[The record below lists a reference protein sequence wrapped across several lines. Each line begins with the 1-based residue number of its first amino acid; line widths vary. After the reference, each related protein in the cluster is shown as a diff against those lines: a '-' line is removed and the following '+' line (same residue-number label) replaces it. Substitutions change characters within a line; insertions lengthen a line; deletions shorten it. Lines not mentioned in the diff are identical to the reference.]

1 MKARR
6 VLALALAL
14 ALALGLTG
22 CAASAEPPGGYAP
35 DEAHRLTVY
44 TSHKEEVYRPIVRE
58 FEERTGIWV
67 TVVSG
72 GTNELLERIAAE
84 ADAPKADVMFGGG
97 VESLEAYRGLFTPY
111 TCAEAERLQA
121 QFRAED
127 DLWTPFSAL
136 PVVLIYNRK
145 LVRAEELTGW
155 SDLLRDSYRGRV
167 AFTDPFISGSSFTGL
182 VTLLQ
187 VIGGADE
194 EETLR
199 RFADT
204 LRGRQLD
211 SSGAVLSSVAEGVD
225 LVGVTL
231 EETAR
236 QRIAARDDVAL
247 VYPADGTSCVPDG
260 SALVRGCAHEE
271 NAKRFLDF
279 TACADAQRLLTRS
292 FYRRSVRDDV
302 PDAADMPAL
311 GALALVDYDVRAV
324 SAQREAL
331 LMTWAFVFGG
341 EEAGE

>member
-1 MKARR
+1 MKAQR

-14 ALALGLTG
+14 CLTG
-22 CAASAEPPGGYAP
+22 CAAPAEPPNGYAP
-35 DEAHRLTVY
+35 GEAQRLTVY

-72 GTNELLERIAAE
+72 GTNELLERIASE
-84 ADAPKADVMFGGG
+84 AAAPKADVMFGGG
-97 VESLEAYRGLFTPY
+97 VESLEAYRGQFTPY

-136 PVVLIYNRK
+136 PVVLIYNPK
-145 LVRAEELTGW
+145 LVRADELTGW
-155 SDLLRDSYRGRV
+155 SDLLQGGYRGRI

-182 VTLLQ
+182 ATLLKAL
-187 VIGGADE
+187 GGDE

-199 RFADT
+199 RFADA
-204 LRGRQLD
+204 LGGRQLD

-236 QRIAARDDVAL
+236 QRIAAGDDIAL
-247 VYPADGTSCVPDG
+247 VYPADGTSCIPDG

-279 TACADAQRLLTRS
+279 TAGADAQRVLARG
-292 FYRRSVRDDV
+292 FYRRSVRDDI

-311 GALALVDYDVRAV
+311 GELTLVDYDARAV
-324 SAQREAL
+324 SERRDAL
-331 LMTWAFVFGG
+331 LMTWAFIFSG
-341 EEAGE
+341 EEADE